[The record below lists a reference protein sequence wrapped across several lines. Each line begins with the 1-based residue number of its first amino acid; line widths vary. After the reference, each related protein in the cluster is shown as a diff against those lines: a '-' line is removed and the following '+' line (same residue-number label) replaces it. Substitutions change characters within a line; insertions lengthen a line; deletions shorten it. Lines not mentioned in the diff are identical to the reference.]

1 MHVLHVSTL
10 SVPEPKQP
18 CEIKSSDCRAVAC
31 ALPYVQPFLTFTT
44 LSLILSCA
52 GARTSHGKPV
62 TAENEVVQQLQNPAP
77 QAEKKRQP
85 TAQHTEHADTASAA
99 ASMTCRLQ
107 ADGNSQQADQTSTQ
121 NGELGTHQCAVA
133 ALQAELQP
141 PITAETD
148 DMSADSKLPDQAL
161 LEPAELEQ
169 QSLAQAKHQDLAQ
182 AEQQIGSQAEQQIK
196 VQDEQQALRAERLD
210 QQSAESAEQKLD
222 AVCTQL
228 AASQIAE
235 EAELSSLQQLLK
247 LCGQD
252 VSGIMKQ
259 DDVMQS
265 RINMLDGRALFAMLL
280 PTPNLAVKC
289 VQEPHIPCT
298 VLRGNLLCLV
308 TGALLSC

>member
-1 MHVLHVSTL
+1 MHVLHLSTQC
-10 SVPEPKQP
+10 VAEPKQP
-18 CEIKSSDCRAVAC
+18 REIESSGCQAVAC
-31 ALPYVQPFLTFTT
+31 ALPYVQPFLTFRT
-44 LSLILSCA
+44 LSLLLPCA
-52 GARTSHGKPV
+52 GARTSRGKPV
-62 TAENEVVQQLQNPAP
+62 TAEIEVVQQLQNPAQAP

-85 TAQHTEHADTASAA
+85 TAQHTENTDTVSAA

-107 ADGNSQQADQTSTQ
+107 ADGYSQQADQTSTQ

-141 PITAETD
+141 PKTAEAD
-148 DMSADSKLPDQAL
+148 DTSAVAKLPDQAL

-182 AEQQIGSQAEQQIK
+182 AERQIGDQAEQQSE
-196 VQDEQQALRAERLD
+196 VQDEQQAVSAERLD

-222 AVCTQL
+222 AGCTQM
-228 AASQIAE
+228 AASQIAK

-252 VSGIMKQ
+252 VSGNMKQ

-265 RINMLDGRALFAMLL
+265 HIYMLAGRALFAMLL
-280 PTPNLAVKC
+280 PIPNLAVKC
-289 VQEPHIPCT
+289 VQEPHVPLFCVAIC
-298 VLRGNLLCLV
+298 C
-308 TGALLSC
+308 AW